1 MAQLIP
7 NSFAS
12 YILSPEEEESGQV
25 LNQNQKMVLQNKLS
39 TIAEEK
45 IRLTYD
51 ASMPTVFAQREA
63 ELQGQMSVI
72 QWLLDS
78 SERVEEEIKLRT
90 LASQG
95 Q

>member
-7 NSFAS
+7 NSFSS
-12 YILSPEEEESGQV
+12 YNLSPEEEESGQV
-25 LNQNQKMVLQNKLS
+25 LNSNQKMVLQNKLCA
-39 TIAEEK
+39 IAEEK

-51 ASMPTVFAQREA
+51 STMPIVFAQREA

-78 SERVEEEIKLRT
+78 SEKIEEEIKLRT
-90 LASQG
+90 QESQG
-95 Q
+95 